1 MVSLFL
7 RQLALK
13 WRRMKFIYYLG
24 QKGDVVSLFGFLDY
38 YLFIPLWPFGIV
50 IPIIAT
56 IALFDK
62 RNYLIKLVPIIC
74 TGIWGLVR
82 IMSTFPLRGER
93 TPEAYDFPFEQLL
106 LIGTIGL
113 ILVVLFLSAVSTW
126 ITYKI
131 LKTLNGYKA
140 R

>member
-1 MVSLFL
+1 MGLF
-7 RQLALK
+7 
-13 WRRMKFIYYLG
+13 
-24 QKGDVVSLFGFLDY
+24 DFLTY

-56 IALFDK
+56 IALFYK
-62 RNYLIKLVPIIC
+62 RINLIKFVPIIC

-82 IMSTFPLRGER
+82 VMLTFPLRGER
-93 TPEAYDFPFEQLL
+93 TPVAYDFPFEQLL

-113 ILVVLFLSAVSTW
+113 ILVVLFLSAASTW

-131 LKTLNGYKA
+131 LKKLRNYNA